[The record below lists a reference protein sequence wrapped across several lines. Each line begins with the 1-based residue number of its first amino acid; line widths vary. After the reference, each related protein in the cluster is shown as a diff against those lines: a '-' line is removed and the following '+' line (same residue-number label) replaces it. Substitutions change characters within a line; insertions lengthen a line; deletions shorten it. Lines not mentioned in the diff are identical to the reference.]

1 MHSIVISGESF
12 DGPDVVAGWSLF
24 KKLKKFA
31 KKAYKVAK
39 KYSPAHRLGIHKL
52 VKKYGRKAL
61 KYAAPALGVA
71 SIAMPWLAPAAIAA
85 KLAQR
90 VMKAAR
96 RGKKAARFAM
106 RMFGRDAGRGNRY
119 SRGMMRMM
127 QRMRGRRRSRA
138 RRPWRRRARG
148 WTRRFNPRMLR
159 QMAVLARRGDMR
171 AAGVMDDLAGNAE
184 AGDPECQALLKAA
197 GGTEHWND
205 GQHANVVHAAPA
217 AAPDAVAGRFD
228 VLGLQDP
235 AYSVAAGYDRVIVD
249 GATLPVINDPNANGY
264 WNVVA
269 GRWESSPPGGT
280 TQVVAGLDRPPGGT
294 VQVVAGAFPLGGTY
308 DVVAGR
314 WISSPPGGTTQ
325 VVAGGPLWD
334 ALKPQMP
341 YRPDNAPEFW
351 GARDAYKEGITAI
364 PPGRY

>member
-1 MHSIVISGESF
+1 MQSITVGGEHF
-12 DGPDVVAGWSLF
+12 DGPDVVAGWNLF

-39 KYSPAHRLGIHKL
+39 KFSPIHRLGIHKL
-52 VKKYGRKAL
+52 LKKYGRKAL

-90 VMKAAR
+90 VMRAAR
-96 RGKKAARFAM
+96 KGKKAARFAM
-106 RMFGRDAGRGNRY
+106 RMFGRDAGRRGRRGRY
-119 SRGMMRMM
+119 SRGIMRMM
-127 QRMRGRRRSRA
+127 QRMRRPSFRRRT
-138 RRPWRRRARG
+138 WRRRARG
-148 WTRRFNPRMLR
+148 WARRFNPRMVR
-159 QMAVLARRGDMR
+159 QMAYLARRGNMR
-171 AAGVMDDLAGNAE
+171 AAGVMVDLAGNAE
-184 AGDPECQALLKAA
+184 AGDTDCQHLLHQAA
-197 GGTEHWND
+197 GTEHWND
-205 GQHANVVHAAPA
+205 GQHANVVHAAPV
-217 AAPDAVAGRFD
+217 APDAVAGRLD
-228 VLGLQDP
+228 VLGLQP
-235 AYSVAAGYDRVIVD
+235 SSVTAGYDRVIID
-249 GATLPVINDPNANGY
+249 GATVPVIDDPNADGY

-269 GRWESSPPGGT
+269 GLDRPPGGT
-280 TQVVAGLDRPPGGT
+280 VQVVAGLDRPPGGT
-294 VQVVAGAFPLGGTY
+294 VQVVAGEHAPTY

-314 WISSPPGGTTQ
+314 WLSGPPGSTTQ

-351 GARDAYKEGITAI
+351 GARDAYKDGITAI